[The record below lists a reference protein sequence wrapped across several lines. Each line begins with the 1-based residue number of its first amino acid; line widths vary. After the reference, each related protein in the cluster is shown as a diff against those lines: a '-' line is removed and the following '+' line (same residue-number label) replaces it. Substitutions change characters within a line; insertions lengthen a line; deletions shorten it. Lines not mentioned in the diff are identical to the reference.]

1 MSMGFRLAPVSVGTI
16 EDKLRVSRGLDEE
29 ETAMNA
35 GVLDVT
41 VALGGEFL
49 PEIGRMLIF
58 NVLDDRIPTKIQS
71 RCN

>member
-1 MSMGFRLAPVSVGTI
+1 MAG
-16 EDKLRVSRGLDEE
+16 GLDEE
-29 ETAMNA
+29 KTAMNTC
-35 GVLDVT
+35 VLDVS

-58 NVLDDRIPTKIQS
+58 NVFDDRIPTKNQS